1 MKKIG
6 FIGGGNMR
14 GAIIAGLVKVFD
26 PHQIHVVDHGR
37 EKLDALARLGVCAHE
52 KLGEWACGVDFW
64 VWAVKPQNMKESI
77 AEIAPYVKKSAVS
90 LTIAAGI
97 ESSSYRSW
105 IDIPIMRAMPNT
117 PAMVGS
123 GTTGLWI
130 PEGVDEESADL
141 ARRIFESVGR
151 VVLVA
156 RESDLD
162 LVGAIPG
169 SGPAYVFR
177 FMESLMKAG
186 VERGLSPQDAKAL
199 ALGTVYGAARL
210 AFETGE
216 DFDVLRKNVTS
227 KGGTTA
233 KALEVMNERGVDSMM
248 NDAVDAALKR
258 TNELKELFR

>member
-6 FIGGGNMR
+6 FMGGGNMG

-26 PHQIHVVDHGR
+26 PQLIHVVDHGR
-37 EKLDALARLGVCAHE
+37 EKLEALSRLGVCTHAA
-52 KLGEWACGVDFW
+52 LGDWARDVDFW
-64 VWAVKPQNMKESI
+64 VWAVKPQNMKDSI
-77 AEIAPYVKKSAVS
+77 EEIAPYVKEGAVS

-97 ESSSYRSW
+97 ESSSYKGW
-105 IDIPIMRAMPNT
+105 LNVPIMRAMPNT

-130 PEGVDEESADL
+130 PEEIDEESSGL
-141 ARRIFESVGR
+141 AQRMFESVGR
-151 VVLVA
+151 VVRVSK
-156 RESDLD
+156 ESDLD

-186 VERGLSPQDAKAL
+186 TDRGLSPEDAKAL

-210 AFETGE
+210 ALETGE
-216 DFDVLRKNVTS
+216 EFSVLRSNVTS

-233 KALEVMNERGVDSMM
+233 KALEVMNERDVDSMM
-248 NDAVDAALKR
+248 SEAVEAALKR

>member
-6 FIGGGNMR
+6 FMGGGNMG

-37 EKLDALARLGVCAHE
+37 EKLEALARLGVCTHE
-52 KLGEWACGVDFW
+52 KLGEWAEDIDFW

-77 AEIAPYVKKSAVS
+77 SEIAPYVKKTAVS

-105 IDIPIMRAMPNT
+105 IDLPIMRAMPNT

-130 PEGVDEESADL
+130 PEGMDDESAEL
-141 ARRIFESVGR
+141 ARRMFESVGR

-186 VERGLSPQDAKAL
+186 VDRGLSPQDAKAL

-233 KALEVMNERGVDSMM
+233 KALEVMNERDVDSMM
-248 NDAVDAALKR
+248 GEAVDAALKR